1 MCEVSI
7 TQIYQLHYQ
16 TNLGNRSQLV
26 SRDII
31 ILELLTVYIELL
43 ETALCAVWILNLDLK
58 LASTEI
64 LLHGKFNT
72 IAPPSPVVIFFT
84 ECREKTVT
92 SATVPEAFPL

>member
-31 ILELLTVYIELL
+31 ILELLAVYIELL

-64 LLHGKFNT
+64 LLDRK
-72 IAPPSPVVIFFT
+72 SVV
-84 ECREKTVT
+84 
-92 SATVPEAFPL
+92 